1 LSRLV
6 RNPDLLI
13 SWSEGELLVEDVRG
27 GKSFTA
33 SPETILLLDAFGSP
47 RNPSAV
53 TDALPDYDRAS
64 VLRSIGRFRRLGLLI
79 PELEGRR
86 RLSRIKAWKGNL
98 ASVQYHLAS
107 RDIPYATS
115 PAAVDQFLLTR
126 LSAERSP
133 PRFKRYRRAKGR
145 QLPLE
150 PARQNAAGLDRV
162 LAARRTVREFD
173 RRPVPLADLASVV
186 RGTWGRTGWL
196 DAGAFGRQ
204 VLKSSP
210 SAGSLHPIECYVL
223 AWNVSGLPAGLYHYD
238 VASDELRRL
247 RSGNLRGAAVKAASG
262 QAWVGRAAFLCVMT
276 AVFERT
282 LWKYQIESAYR
293 VLWLDAGHLAQTFC
307 LLATARGLG
316 PFTTAALQDTFL
328 ERLIG
333 LDGVKEFPVYL
344 CGAGVPAKKLTSR

>member
-13 SWSEGELLVEDVRG
+13 SWSAGELLVEDVRS
-27 GKSFTA
+27 GKSFAA
-33 SPETILLLDAFGSP
+33 SPDTILLLDAFEGP

-53 TDALPDYDRAS
+53 ANALPDYDRSS

-79 PELEGRR
+79 SESEGRR

-115 PAAVDQFLLTR
+115 PGAVDHFLQTRLAAV
-126 LSAERSP
+126 RSP
-133 PRFKRYRRAKGR
+133 PRFKRYPRTKGR
-145 QLPLE
+145 RLPRGSAPQYPLDLE
-150 PARQNAAGLDRV
+150 QV
-162 LAARRTVREFD
+162 LAVRRTVREFD
-173 RRPVPLADLASVV
+173 RRPVLLADLAAVV

-196 DAGAFGRQ
+196 DAGSFGR
-204 VLKSSP
+204 VPLKTSP

-247 RSGNLRGAAVKAASG
+247 RSGSLRAAAVKAASG

-276 AVFERT
+276 AVFART

-307 LLATARGLG
+307 LLATACGLG
-316 PFTTAALQDTFL
+316 PFTTAAIQDTFL
-328 ERLIG
+328 ENLFG

-344 CGAGVPAKKLTSR
+344 CGAGVPAKKLTPR

>member
-1 LSRLV
+1 LNRLV
-6 RNPDLLI
+6 QNPDLLI
-13 SWSEGELLVEDVRG
+13 SWSAGELLVEDVRS
-27 GKSFTA
+27 GKSFAA
-33 SPETILLLDAFGSP
+33 SPDTILLLDAFGAP
-47 RNPSAV
+47 RSPSAV
-53 TDALPDYDRAS
+53 ADALPEYDRAS

-79 PELEGRR
+79 PESEGRR
-86 RLSRIKAWKGNL
+86 RLSRIKAWRGNL
-98 ASVQYHLAS
+98 ASVRYHLAS

-115 PAAVDQFLLTR
+115 PAAVDLFLQTR
-126 LSAERSP
+126 LAADRPP
-133 PRFKRYRRAKGR
+133 PRFKRYRSAKGR
-145 QLPLE
+145 RLPLGSA
-150 PARQNAAGLDRV
+150 PQSAADLERV

-173 RRPVPLADLASVV
+173 PRPVPLADLAAVV

-196 DAGAFGRQ
+196 DSGGFGRLL
-204 VLKSSP
+204 LKTSP

-223 AWNVSGLPAGLYHYD
+223 AWNVSGLAAGLYHYD

-247 RSGNLRGAAVKAASG
+247 RSGDLGGAAVKAASG

-276 AVFERT
+276 AVFGRT

-293 VLWLDAGHLAQTFC
+293 VLWLDAGHLAQTFS

-316 PFTTAALQDTFL
+316 PFTTAAIQDTFL
-328 ERLIG
+328 EKLIG